1 MARVTELCKTKD
13 RPLKFED
20 LAKIKLDRLEAAGA
34 APAAKAKAA
43 PKAADPGAGEDR
55 SDFKG
60 QEAEVLTLA
69 TSIAYAPNPDEAKRL
84 ADQALALLNTWE
96 PKKNNEANLTLWI
109 EVWTRLGR
117 QCLGNTMN
125 ANVGSKYA
133 LMCGIKGLG
142 QVDAT
147 MPKFASKERLR
158 WRGACHS
165 LCGEV
170 FARLVDPQ
178 KQEKESLLKLRR
190 MGVEQF
196 ERCCEYA
203 IETNSTA
210 LAIFGAKSLWNV
222 ALPLLHSAETRRIL
236 VSPLTMATRALAKV
250 KYQEDPYFFA
260 GLYSSLFDCY
270 SDVGQWDDIHAMLGE
285 AFAAVPS
292 LCHRRL
298 WALRMLALSR
308 QGKNV
313 AVAMGKMKESQAKA
327 QASIWI
333 VLARASS
340 KKTDQLDA
348 FTNAIRILQEAQQP
362 DVVEVRLE
370 LADWLL
376 RNQFEYSSAQ
386 EQLMAAAEV
395 LLEIEEDPEDG
406 DFDVDGDGAD
416 GASSCFMSERED
428 GSDGRSFRSLRSFR
442 SGGKS
447 DTSSARR
454 ATLKSKGRNSI
465 ARSRTSRSGSE
476 RGSDLR
482 KQRLS
487 RASGSARSSGGSSAR
502 SSKQRRAE
510 EDQAL
515 SDQLYAHNY
524 EALVRIYATNSR
536 LTNGSDSHSALLAA
550 AHFAVRFFAN
560 SVEMGNTA
568 AQELAQLPPPEE
580 RKGSKASALDRKGS
594 KISTVSGKIV
604 SEVSILPPF
613 AVPERLADWAD
624 QDVWPWCPSPVL
636 GEVLSRA
643 EREGIIGGD
652 SCTWVG
658 HTDVFAKPQLT
669 FHTLCYLERDLEEH
683 GYHLWGF
690 PVLALHLQLADAFP
704 SPVRDAIA
712 CLVYLRLSR
721 FASECRLTK
730 AAVAA
735 AAKGNEL
742 LTKVR
747 ETFGSFGDELELARS
762 QRIGRGMSDVLDP
775 DWLDGAKL
783 QNPVSAPWACNEF
796 NIHEVWAEI
805 GQECVFHG
813 ELWMGCKLAEEA
825 CMHAKVYGD
834 RRAVRKVQLIQAR
847 LTNIEGK
854 HDESARALKEIA
866 AGDLEQTVELALML
880 AKVHQSKK
888 SMVLSEQVLKSAM
901 NAIKDAAKIAAGSN
915 ASPAGMSA
923 FVRAESEISYAL
935 NLSEIGRLSTLS
947 VTSRDWWTSLDA
959 VFTLQREVSTKLHDS
974 VLYRRDVVTFLIFAR
989 AIVSLLER
997 KWSELDSNSSLSTT
1011 NNGILSCEALAR
1023 YAKLLCDSATR
1034 CRSSRDALLSL
1045 AVPIEG
1051 VAEQSFSPP
1060 EVLAAKLDI
1069 WEARSASLHRD
1080 LVAAA
1085 KVEQSHAKRTRIVE
1099 SAELVNAS
1107 VMSLPERIAP
1117 AKVLCVARS
1126 WPEEDTGI
1134 DPVEQFAKDWV
1145 VEVDGKLSEADR
1157 QQSLA
1162 RAASAVE
1169 NSILVVS
1176 NAVTTLQS
1184 VYSDEEP
1191 SGTLDIVHPACE
1203 IDALVELGRLQ
1214 LERAKQ
1220 LAPLGTPSK
1229 WEEPVPDSREQQGM
1243 ELGERYS
1250 MILQSR
1256 DPTEVYKLPA
1266 EVAAEAGADSIGL
1279 SEATEQE
1286 AKISEDMAKAT
1297 LCEAVRK
1304 AIVSRH
1310 FSAAHRA
1317 LKALGLEAFGVQCPE
1332 ASFEFLVWLQSVDTC
1347 MRAEETYAELVED
1360 DHQERVQMGL
1370 LQRLGSTWF
1379 DPTQLAAYQASV
1391 KRLCRDSP
1399 FFQRLRLA
1407 DMPSINELL
1416 LSFLPPLTLVVIAN
1430 AWRLYVCWSRMHT
1443 C

>member
-1 MARVTELCKTKD
+1 
-13 RPLKFED
+13 
-20 LAKIKLDRLEAAGA
+20 
-34 APAAKAKAA
+34 
-43 PKAADPGAGEDR
+43 
-55 SDFKG
+55 
-60 QEAEVLTLA
+60 
-69 TSIAYAPNPDEAKRL
+69 
-84 ADQALALLNTWE
+84 
-96 PKKNNEANLTLWI
+96 
-109 EVWTRLGR
+109 
-117 QCLGNTMN
+117 
-125 ANVGSKYA
+125 
-133 LMCGIKGLG
+133 
-142 QVDAT
+142 
-147 MPKFASKERLR
+147 
-158 WRGACHS
+158 
-165 LCGEV
+165 
-170 FARLVDPQ
+170 
-178 KQEKESLLKLRR
+178 
-190 MGVEQF
+190 
-196 ERCCEYA
+196 
-203 IETNSTA
+203 
-210 LAIFGAKSLWNV
+210 
-222 ALPLLHSAETRRIL
+222 
-236 VSPLTMATRALAKV
+236 
-250 KYQEDPYFFA
+250 
-260 GLYSSLFDCY
+260 
-270 SDVGQWDDIHAMLGE
+270 
-285 AFAAVPS
+285 
-292 LCHRRL
+292 
-298 WALRMLALSR
+298 
-308 QGKNV
+308 
-313 AVAMGKMKESQAKA
+313 
-327 QASIWI
+327 
-333 VLARASS
+333 
-340 KKTDQLDA
+340 
-348 FTNAIRILQEAQQP
+348 
-362 DVVEVRLE
+362 
-370 LADWLL
+370 
-376 RNQFEYSSAQ
+376 
-386 EQLMAAAEV
+386 
-395 LLEIEEDPEDG
+395 
-406 DFDVDGDGAD
+406 
-416 GASSCFMSERED
+416 
-428 GSDGRSFRSLRSFR
+428 
-442 SGGKS
+442 
-447 DTSSARR
+447 
-454 ATLKSKGRNSI
+454 
-465 ARSRTSRSGSE
+465 
-476 RGSDLR
+476 
-482 KQRLS
+482 
-487 RASGSARSSGGSSAR
+487 
-502 SSKQRRAE
+502 
-510 EDQAL
+510 
-515 SDQLYAHNY
+515 
-524 EALVRIYATNSR
+524 
-536 LTNGSDSHSALLAA
+536 
-550 AHFAVRFFAN
+550 
-560 SVEMGNTA
+560 
-568 AQELAQLPPPEE
+568 
-580 RKGSKASALDRKGS
+580 
-594 KISTVSGKIV
+594 
-604 SEVSILPPF
+604 
-613 AVPERLADWAD
+613 
-624 QDVWPWCPSPVL
+624 
-636 GEVLSRA
+636 
-643 EREGIIGGD
+643 
-652 SCTWVG
+652 
-658 HTDVFAKPQLT
+658 
-669 FHTLCYLERDLEEH
+669 
-683 GYHLWGF
+683 
-690 PVLALHLQLADAFP
+690 
-704 SPVRDAIA
+704 
-712 CLVYLRLSR
+712 
-721 FASECRLTK
+721 
-730 AAVAA
+730 
-735 AAKGNEL
+735 
-742 LTKVR
+742 
-747 ETFGSFGDELELARS
+747 
-762 QRIGRGMSDVLDP
+762 
-775 DWLDGAKL
+775 
-783 QNPVSAPWACNEF
+783 
-796 NIHEVWAEI
+796 
-805 GQECVFHG
+805 
-813 ELWMGCKLAEEA
+813 
-825 CMHAKVYGD
+825 
-834 RRAVRKVQLIQAR
+834 
-847 LTNIEGK
+847 
-854 HDESARALKEIA
+854 
-866 AGDLEQTVELALML
+866 ML

-1117 AKVLCVARS
+1117 AKALCVARS

-1145 VEVDGKLSEADR
+1145 VEVDGTLSEADR

-1162 RAASAVE
+1162 RAASAIE

-1416 LSFLPPLTLVVIAN
+1416 LSFLPPLTLVVTLQMHGDY
-1430 AWRLYVCWSRMHT
+1430 LYVGAACTPADGDPQQRMPQIKHLVTRMHVVASELHALLLKLNELNLAIEKELIISPALNQDLVQRYDWIVSRLDSWIVQPIVRELAT
-1443 C
+1443 CCWPYTTHIENAANPKQLMLLPDHTLWGFPLERCRSFDKLFDTACRSVISRDFSLHVSAQRVRSIVEPAEGAERKPLKAAVPGFRLDTTSLLTDPFAEDVVKSTDDPKMETLSMLHDRLVTSKIVGNEKRSFHGSMFTASPHDIKGMLLDSSAFLSLGFSRFFVTMPAKHFASQDLRRLSLLGIFNRCLNDASFRRQTKIDSMKTLRQVEAENAYGTSLMASFRGVQTIVMTTAPVPIALASRCVEAFGRALQAGKPVSKAFEEILSQQIKDPNLRFTRALEGGELPPQARVSTVAGGDAKSGGKSADPKAEQETFEDLLQAHTQAAYLLIGAPWIYGEPGSDAPKGKK